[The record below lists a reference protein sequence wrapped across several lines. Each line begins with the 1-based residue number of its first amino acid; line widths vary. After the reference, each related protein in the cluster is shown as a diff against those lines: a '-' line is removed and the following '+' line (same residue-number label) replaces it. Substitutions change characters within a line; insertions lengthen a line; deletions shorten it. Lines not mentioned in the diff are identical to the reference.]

1 MSEDAQARQ
10 RIVTELYTTFLVEA
24 GAGSGKT
31 TSLVQRMVALV
42 RTGTDIRKIAAIT
55 FTRKAASELRTRFQ
69 IALEMALRDEKSALS
84 EPEREN
90 LAKGLQDIN
99 LCFLGT
105 IHSFCGRLL
114 RERPLEAELDPGFRE
129 LEEEEDKEFADL
141 CWDDYLLQLKADE
154 SVMNLDE
161 LKAMG
166 LDVSD
171 LRAVYHKVSG
181 YPDVDIFTQ
190 DGPRPDF
197 DLIRNSL
204 FPFVDEAKRWI
215 PSEQPEKGW
224 DTLQDAILQTERQ
237 RRFRDFDDDLELVRL
252 VETLFEKK
260 LAVTQNRWTDKS
272 MAKET
277 AEKFTTWQQ
286 TVMEPFLRRWRE
298 YRHPFVIRFVQ
309 PAVAYCTDRRIKA
322 GMLNFQD
329 LLMKAAQLLREHA
342 EVRRYFQNRYQNLL
356 VDEFQDTDPIQAEVM
371 FLLTGAD
378 ADVADWRTVVPR
390 RGSLF
395 IVGDPKQSI
404 YRFRRADIA
413 TYNFVKQRIVQTDG
427 EVLELTANFRSVQ
440 AIGTFVDGHFTGVFP
455 EVATHEQ
462 AKFVPLATQ
471 RENPTSHHGVYLIV
485 HPGSLNNKDAVNGA
499 DAERIAKWI
508 HWACNDG
515 NVQIYEYDKN
525 KEIAGSRPAQAGDF
539 MILTYHRAPMHMY
552 GQWLEAFGI
561 PADVVDSQQT
571 YQELHDLAMLTR
583 CLANPSD
590 KVALVATLRGILF
603 GVSDNDLYHYKRE
616 GHALSLFHFPSEDTL
631 SAGSRRVQQ
640 VLARLRHYYDWTQ
653 ELPALSALER
663 ILADTGYLVYTAVQQ
678 SGMNRAGMIVT
689 LLQHLSGAPD
699 TSTSWSRLAE
709 VIRKLDETGT
719 FPSSSL
725 YPGRV
730 NTVTIMNLHKAK
742 GLEAPIVFLAG
753 PSGFSEHDADS
764 HVDRTESENG
774 GEGEV
779 QGQGQAQGGIQP
791 KGYFMVDKG
800 LPSARGFAQ
809 RRILAQPPQW
819 SEFADKEA
827 GFLRAERDRLLYVAA
842 TRAKQMLVISRWEG
856 KANKDPWSP
865 FEDTLKILPELDT
878 VEVEIPERPPFAGSV
893 DVEQFVAARGQRI
906 NQMKQPTFVRTTVTT
921 EVKAYGSLLERRG
934 GGLGVS
940 FGTVVHR
947 CLDACGNG
955 LDEKRLPILV
965 QVMSEEEG
973 LNAEHAG
980 DVLRA
985 VNGVLGSE
993 VWQRSRVAVRR
1004 LHEIPFI
1011 VADGKA
1017 NAGTDTQAVLETA
1030 VELETTGG
1038 AGSGVELGEFHSG
1051 MLMDGD
1057 SEATSASSNTTQ
1069 TIITHGVIDMA
1080 FEEADGWVVVDF
1092 KTDAFDADQENDFVA
1107 HYADQVNRYRQVW
1120 QETFGYSVKEAGLYF
1135 TNRQKFFVVK

>member
-1 MSEDAQARQ
+1 MSEDVQARQ
-10 RIVTELYTTFLVEA
+10 RIVTDLYTTFLVEA

-42 RTGTDIRKIAAIT
+42 RTGTEIRKIAAIT

-69 IALEMALRDEKSALS
+69 IALELALRDETSALS
-84 EPEREN
+84 DPEREN
-90 LAKGLQDIN
+90 LAQGLQDIN
-99 LCFLGT
+99 LCFHGT

-129 LEEEEDKEFADL
+129 LEEEEDQEFADL
-141 CWDDYLLQLKADE
+141 CWDDYLVQLKADE
-154 SVMNLDE
+154 GGTKLGE
-161 LKAMG
+161 LKALG

-171 LRAVYHKVSG
+171 MRAVYHKVSE
-181 YPDVDIFTQ
+181 YPDVDVFTQ

-204 FPFVDEAKRWI
+204 FPMLDEAKRWI
-215 PSEQPEKGW
+215 PTESPEKGW

-237 RRFRDFDDDLELVRL
+237 RRFRDFNDDLELVRL
-252 VETLFEKK
+252 LETLFEKK

-277 AEKFTTWQQ
+277 AEKFTTWQL

-329 LLMKAAQLLREHA
+329 LLMKAAKLLREHA
-342 EVRRYFQNRYQNLL
+342 EVRRYFQHRYQNLL

-378 ADVADWRTVVPR
+378 ASVADWRAVVPR

-440 AIGTFVDGHFTGVFP
+440 AIGTFVDGHFTGKFP
-455 EVATHEQ
+455 MVATDEQ

-471 RENPTSHHGVYLIV
+471 RQNPTSHHGVYSIV
-485 HPGSLNNKDAVNGA
+485 HPGSLSNKDAVNAA
-499 DAERIAKWI
+499 DAQRIATWI
-508 HWACNDG
+508 HWACTDG

-525 KEIAGSRPAQAGDF
+525 KEIAGSRPAQPGDF
-539 MILTYHRAPMHMY
+539 MILTYNRAPMHMY

-561 PADVVDSQQT
+561 PSDVVDSQQT
-571 YQELHDLAMLTR
+571 YQELHELAMLTQ

-590 KVALVATLRGILF
+590 KVALVATLRGIFF
-603 GVSDNDLYHYKRE
+603 GISDNDLYHYKRE
-616 GHALSLFHFPSEDTL
+616 GQALSLFHYPTADTL
-631 SAGSRRVQQ
+631 STGSRRIQ
-640 VLARLRHYYDWTQ
+640 LALEKLRVYYDWTQ

-678 SGMNRAGMIVT
+678 GGMDRAGMIVT
-689 LLQHLSGAPD
+689 LLQHLSGTPD
-699 TSTSWSRLAE
+699 SSTSWYRLAE

-725 YPGRV
+725 YPGRA

-764 HVDRTESENG
+764 HVDRTESEDG
-774 GEGEV
+774 GEGLGEV
-779 QGQGQAQGGIQP
+779 QGGTQP
-791 KGYFMVDKG
+791 KGYFIVDKG

-865 FEDTLKILPELDT
+865 FEDALKILPELDKI
-878 VEVEIPERPPFAGSV
+878 EVGMPERPPFAGTV
-893 DVEQFVAARGQRI
+893 DVEQFVAAREQRI

-921 EVKAYGSLLERRG
+921 EVKTVGSLLERRG
-934 GGLGVS
+934 GGLGPS

-947 CLDACGNG
+947 CLEACGNG
-955 LDEKRLPILV
+955 LDEKRLPLFV
-965 QVMSEEEG
+965 QVISEEEG
-973 LNAEHAG
+973 LDAEHAG
-980 DVLRA
+980 EVLRA
-985 VNGVLGSE
+985 VSGVLGSE
-993 VWQRSRVAVRR
+993 VWRRSRVAMRR
-1004 LHEIPFI
+1004 LHEVPFI
-1011 VADGKA
+1011 VADGKT
-1017 NAGTDTQAVLETA
+1017 NAGMDPQAVLETA
-1030 VELETTGG
+1030 VGMES
-1038 AGSGVELGEFHSG
+1038 AAKQGSGVEVGASCSAVAG
-1051 MLMDGD
+1051 DDD

-1080 FEEADGWVVVDF
+1080 FEEADGWVIVDF
-1092 KTDAFDADQENDFVA
+1092 KTDAFDVDQENDFVT

-1120 QETFGYSVKEAGLYF
+1120 QEVFGYSVKEAGLYF
-1135 TNRQKFFVVK
+1135 TNRQKYVVVG